1 MKLTRTQRLIR
12 IVQKLQAGRRC
23 GINTLAEEM
32 AVSRR
37 TIFRDLSVLSESG
50 IGCTY
55 DPDSGNYRIDRSYY
69 LRPVNMT
76 LEEALAIMLLTR
88 SIANERIMPSAAA
101 AISAGLKIES
111 IMPAEI
117 RKSCGA
123 LLDGVDVAWPAS
135 SDVDAVSDVLFRCQR
150 ATADKQKIRI
160 AYDSY
165 YDKAEIETVLHPH
178 QVIFKSRGWYV
189 IGYSEKHRE
198 VRMFKLDRVVSL
210 TLMED
215 RFKPDLAFNVK
226 DYFGNAWNVIR
237 GDQRYHVEVHFSSQ
251 VAGNVEEV
259 TWHST
264 QRTRRRSD
272 GSLVFEVDVDG
283 IEEIS
288 WWIMGYGDQAI
299 VQEPDILRVLIASHA
314 QRLVRHYENND
325 STPMPRS

>member
-23 GINTLAEEM
+23 DIDSLAEEM
-32 AVSRR
+32 NVSRR
-37 TIFRDLSVLSESG
+37 TIFRDLSVLNESG

-55 DPDSGNYRIDRSYY
+55 DADSKSYGIDRSYY

-76 LEEALAIMLLTR
+76 LEEALALMLLTR
-88 SIANERIMPSAAA
+88 TIANERIMPSVAA
-101 AISAGLKIES
+101 AISAGLKIEA
-111 IMPAEI
+111 IMPAAI
-117 RKSCGA
+117 RDACGA

-135 SDVDAVSDVLFRCQR
+135 SDVDAVTDVLFRCRR
-150 ATADKQKIRI
+150 ATAEKQKVRI

-165 YDKAEIETVLHPH
+165 YEKTEIETVLHPL

-189 IGYSEKHRE
+189 IGYSEMHKE
-198 VRMFKLDRVVSL
+198 IRMFKLDRVVNL
-210 TLMED
+210 TLLED
-215 RFKPDLAFNVK
+215 RFKPDPAFNVK
-226 DYFGNAWNVIR
+226 DYFGNAWNVVR
-237 GDQRYHVEVHFSSQ
+237 GDQCYHVEVHFSSQ

-259 TWHST
+259 AWHST

-288 WWIMGYGDQAI
+288 WWVLGYGDQAI
-299 VQEPDILRVLIASHA
+299 VHEPDILRVLVASHA
-314 QRLVRHYENND
+314 QRLVRYYENND
-325 STPMPRS
+325 ATPTPRW